1 MELPQAPMP
10 DKRCRRSHRWRT
22 WAGNSQPIT
31 DDTEKH
37 MTLNYNDLMT
47 SSVADLRLGYG
58 DTETMLYAQS
68 IGFGRDPLNQK
79 ELPYVYEQGRPL
91 RTVPSMASVL
101 VPDMFPPDLGWNF
114 TQVLHAEQ
122 RLQLHRPLPAAAD
135 LLVKK
140 RIVDVF
146 DRGPK
151 HGAMLLFEADGRL
164 AKDDTAVFSL
174 GMTVIARGDGGF
186 GGPSGSGPAPHRAPR
201 RDPDLSC
208 DSSTRVDQ
216 ALLFR
221 LNGDRNPLHADP
233 QTADAAGFSV
243 PILHGLCTYGIA
255 CRAILQTICDY
266 DQTLIVG
273 FDARFSAPVMPGDTV
288 RTDMWQDGNIVS
300 FQCTA
305 VERGSIVMRNGKCTL
320 AT

>member
-1 MELPQAPMP
+1 MA
-10 DKRCRRSHRWRT
+10 
-22 WAGNSQPIT
+22 
-31 DDTEKH
+31 
-37 MTLNYNDLMT
+37 LNYDQLMASAVDDLHL
-47 SSVADLRLGYG
+47 SYG

-68 IGFGRDPLNQK
+68 IGFGRDPVCQK
-79 ELPYVYEQGRPL
+79 ELPYIYEQGRPL

-122 RLQLHRPLPAAAD
+122 RLQLHRPLPVAAD
-135 LLVKK
+135 LLVSK
-140 RIVDVF
+140 RIIDVF
-146 DRGPK
+146 DRGPRR
-151 HGAMLLFEADGRL
+151 GAMILFEADGRL
-164 AKDDTAVFSL
+164 KQNDTAVFTL

-186 GGPSGSGPAPHRAPR
+186 GGVSGSAPPPHRAPR
-201 RDPDLSC
+201 REPDLNCESR
-208 DSSTRVDQ
+208 TLVDQ

-233 QTADAAGFSV
+233 ATATDAGFDV

-266 DQTLIVG
+266 DHTLIES
-273 FDARFSAPVMPGDTV
+273 FDARFSAPVMPGDTI

-300 FQCTA
+300 FRCTA
-305 VERGSIVMRNGKCTL
+305 VERNIIVMRNGKCTL

>member
-1 MELPQAPMP
+1 
-10 DKRCRRSHRWRT
+10 
-22 WAGNSQPIT
+22 
-31 DDTEKH
+31 
-37 MTLNYNDLMT
+37 
-47 SSVADLRLGYG
+47 
-58 DTETMLYAQS
+58 MLYAQS
-68 IGFGRDPLNQK
+68 IGFGRDPLSQK

-91 RTVPSMASVL
+91 RTVPTMASVL

-122 RLQLHRPLPAAAD
+122 RLQLHRPLPTAAD
-135 LLVKK
+135 LLINK

-146 DRGPK
+146 DRGPRR
-151 HGAMLLFEADGRL
+151 GAMILFEADGRL
-164 AKDDTAVFSL
+164 EKDDTAIFTL

-186 GGPSGSGPAPHRAPR
+186 GGESGSGPPPHRAPR
-201 RDPDLSC
+201 REPDLSC
-208 DSSTRVDQ
+208 ASGTRVDQ
-216 ALLFR
+216 GLLFR

-233 QTADAAGFSV
+233 YTANNAGFQV

-266 DQTLIVG
+266 DYTLIEG
-273 FDARFSAPVMPGDTV
+273 FDARFSAPVMPGDTI

-300 FQCTA
+300 FRCTA
-305 VERGSIVMRNGKCTL
+305 TERDLVVMRNGKCTL

>member
-1 MELPQAPMP
+1 
-10 DKRCRRSHRWRT
+10 
-22 WAGNSQPIT
+22 
-31 DDTEKH
+31 
-37 MTLNYNDLMT
+37 MTLNYDELMAASVNDLQL
-47 SSVADLRLGYG
+47 SYR
-58 DTETMLYAQS
+58 DTEAMLYAQS
-68 IGFGRDPLNQK
+68 IGFGRDPVCQK

-91 RTVPSMASVL
+91 CTVPSMASVL

-122 RLQLHRPLPAAAD
+122 RLELHRPLPAAAD
-135 LLVKK
+135 LLINK

-146 DRGPK
+146 DRGPRR
-151 HGAMLLFEADGRL
+151 GALILFEADGRL
-164 AKDDTAVFSL
+164 ASDDTAVFTL
-174 GMTVIARGDGGF
+174 GMTVVARGDGGF
-186 GGPSGSGPAPHRAPR
+186 GGKSGSGPAPHRAPR

-221 LNGDRNPLHADP
+221 LNGDRNPLHANP
-233 QTADAAGFSV
+233 RTAAAAGFSV

-255 CRAILQTICDY
+255 CRAILKTVCDY
-266 DQTLIVG
+266 DNTLIKG
-273 FDARFSAPVMPGDTV
+273 FDARFSAPVMPGDTI
-288 RTDMWQDGNIVS
+288 RTDMWQDRNIVS

-305 VERGSIVMRNGKCTL
+305 VERDLVVMRNGKCTL

>member
-1 MELPQAPMP
+1 MP
-10 DKRCRRSHRWRT
+10 
-22 WAGNSQPIT
+22 
-31 DDTEKH
+31 
-37 MTLNYNDLMT
+37 LNYDQLMATSIDDLQL
-47 SSVADLRLGYG
+47 SYK

-68 IGFGRDPLNQK
+68 IGFGRDPVCQK

-91 RTVPSMASVL
+91 STVPSMASIL

-122 RLQLHRPLPAAAD
+122 RLLLHRPLPAAAE
-135 LLVKK
+135 LLVNK

-151 HGAMLLFEADGRL
+151 HGAIFLLEADGRL
-164 AKDDTAVFSL
+164 AKDDTAVFTL
-174 GMTVIARGDGGF
+174 GMTVVARGDGGF

-208 DSSTRVDQ
+208 ESDTRVDQ

-233 QTADAAGFSV
+233 HTATAAGFPV

-266 DQTLIVG
+266 DHTLIEG
-273 FDARFSAPVMPGDTV
+273 FDARFSAPVIPGDTI
-288 RTDMWQDGNIVS
+288 RTDMWQDGNLVS
-300 FQCTA
+300 FHCTA
-305 VERGSIVMRNGKCTL
+305 VERGLTVLRNGKCTL

>member
-1 MELPQAPMP
+1 
-10 DKRCRRSHRWRT
+10 
-22 WAGNSQPIT
+22 
-31 DDTEKH
+31 
-37 MTLNYNDLMT
+37 MTLNYDDLMAT
-47 SSVADLRLGYG
+47 TVENLRLSYG

-68 IGFGRDPLNQK
+68 IGFGHDPLSQK
-79 ELPYVYEQGRPL
+79 ELPYIYEQGRPL
-91 RTVPSMASVL
+91 CTVPSMASVL

-135 LLVKK
+135 LFVNK

-146 DRGPK
+146 DRGPRR
-151 HGAMLLFEADGRL
+151 GAMILFEADGRL
-164 AKDDTAVFSL
+164 AKDDTAIFSL
-174 GMTVIARGDGGF
+174 GMTVVARGDGGF
-186 GGPSGSGPAPHRAPR
+186 GGVPGSAPPPHRAPR
-201 RDPDLSC
+201 REPDLSC
-208 DSSTRVDQ
+208 ETGTRVDQ

-233 QTADAAGFSV
+233 RTASEAGFQV

-266 DQTLIVG
+266 DYTLIEG
-273 FDARFSAPVMPGDTV
+273 FDARFSAPVMPGDTI
-288 RTDMWQDGNIVS
+288 RTDMWQDRNIVS
-300 FQCTA
+300 FSCSA
-305 VERGSIVMRNGKCTL
+305 VERDVIVMRNGKCTL

>member
-1 MELPQAPMP
+1 MA
-10 DKRCRRSHRWRT
+10 
-22 WAGNSQPIT
+22 
-31 DDTEKH
+31 
-37 MTLNYNDLMT
+37 LNYDELMATTVDDLQ
-47 SSVADLRLGYG
+47 LRYG

-68 IGFGRDPLNQK
+68 IGFGRDPVDQK
-79 ELPYVYEQGRPL
+79 ELPYVFEQGRPL

-101 VPDMFPPDLGWNF
+101 VPDMFPPDLGWDF

-135 LLVKK
+135 LLVNK

-151 HGAMLLFEADGRL
+151 RGAMFLFEADGRL

-186 GGPSGSGPAPHRAPR
+186 GGASGSGPSPHRAPR

-208 DSSTRVDQ
+208 SIETRVDQ

-233 QTADAAGFSV
+233 GTSRRAGFAV

-255 CRAILQTICDY
+255 CHAILQTICDF
-266 DQTLIVG
+266 DDTLING
-273 FDARFSAPVMPGDTV
+273 FDARFSAPVMPGDTI
-288 RTDMWQDGNIVS
+288 RTDMWQERNIVS
-300 FQCTA
+300 FRCTA
-305 VERGSIVMRNGKCTL
+305 IERDVMVLRNGKCTL
-320 AT
+320 VG